1 MGFVLLKN
9 INNVVAK
16 AQPLAKGFEE
26 IYTEEIWKDLPTC
39 SKEIILAL
47 IAQKKWQLNVGEEID
62 RKFFVMPPKEAET
75 IISYWKNAYMV

>member
-9 INNVVAK
+9 NNNVVAK

-47 IAQKKWQLNVGEEID
+47 IAQKKWQLNVGELIEN
-62 RKFFVMPPKEAET
+62 FLLCQPKKQKQQLAIEKMR
-75 IISYWKNAYMV
+75 IWFR